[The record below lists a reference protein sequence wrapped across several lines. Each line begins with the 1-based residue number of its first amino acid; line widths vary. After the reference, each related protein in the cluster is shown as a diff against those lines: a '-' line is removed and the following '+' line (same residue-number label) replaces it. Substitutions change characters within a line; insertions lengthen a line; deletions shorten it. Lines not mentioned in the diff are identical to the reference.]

1 MSPACVP
8 VLGPITSREQIVR
21 RFPRF
26 CAPGAAAWI
35 AVCLTVTGGVV
46 HAQAPGTTP
55 LERGR
60 EAWAQGDFDVAEGLF
75 KDAISKGGLAR
86 KDVLDAYILLGATR
100 LILKKNEPALIAFR
114 MAGLIDMSFKTP
126 PEAGKRASVL
136 VDTAKKQDARI
147 GQLQIH
153 GEAPRTVGVGQ
164 PFTVRVTLDAGH
176 AAIVRRVEIKVSD
189 GLGTKSYD
197 HDEPSATHVEFA
209 VPGNLALAD
218 TTLLLKLIGLD
229 AHDNQLVI
237 GEEHVKV
244 EATGNG
250 VAAGTVGS
258 TPRGPLDTSDPKK
271 KNGDKGGGF
280 WASPWPYV
288 IGGAALAAGGAA
300 VYLGTRPGD
309 QVSVSAVRVQAI
321 R

>member
-1 MSPACVP
+1 MCL
-8 VLGPITSREQIVR
+8 LGPIPSREQIVR

-35 AVCLTVTGGVV
+35 AVCLTATSGVV
-46 HAQAPGTTP
+46 HAQGPGTTP

-60 EAWAQGDFDVAEGLF
+60 AAWAEGEFDVAETLF
-75 KDAISKGGLAR
+75 KEAISKGGLTR
-86 KDVLDAYILLGATR
+86 KDVLDAYVLLGATR

-114 MAGLIDMSFKTP
+114 MAGLIDMRFKTP
-126 PEAGKRASVL
+126 PEAGKKAAVL
-136 VDTAKKQDARI
+136 VESAKKQDARI

-153 GEAPRTVGVGQ
+153 GAAPQTVPIGQ

-176 AAIVRRVEIKVSD
+176 AAIIRRVELKVSD

-197 HDEPSATHVEFA
+197 HDEPSATAVEFT

-244 EATGNG
+244 EAATNG
-250 VAAGTVGS
+250 VAVVPVRL
-258 TPRGPLDTSDPKK
+258 PRSDPKK
-271 KNGDKGGGF
+271 KEDDKGGF

-300 VYLGTRPGD
+300 VYVGTRPGD